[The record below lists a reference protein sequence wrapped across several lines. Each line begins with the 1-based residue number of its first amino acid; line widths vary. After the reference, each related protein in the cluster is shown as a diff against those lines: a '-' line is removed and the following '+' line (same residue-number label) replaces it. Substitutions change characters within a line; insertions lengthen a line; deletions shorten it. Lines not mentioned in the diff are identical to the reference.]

1 MTRLA
6 LATVFAGPG
15 AVTGYA
21 AAVIAVLMIVLW
33 LVSVLIKDVSIVDP
47 VWDQPSSSSH

>member
-1 MTRLA
+1 M
-6 LATVFAGPG
+6 
-15 AVTGYA
+15 TGYA

-47 VWDQPSSSSH
+47 VWGPAFVLVALTGGAGR